1 MKKLVCQFLKI
12 RPPSE
17 KPPRGAPGSGGM
29 VHGAQHP
36 ATNLRSAPSRDLASS
51 SRCGECKTRLDSLG
65 PDIPP
70 PRKVGQPPPFTL
82 QKLFPSATEAKTS
95 EKKTGGGGGKTL
107 FPKPSARRCRYL
119 HLGGLGA
126 ERGESS
132 KQPVSDVSGAGRRGN
147 ECSALDGHAA
157 VKHGHCQ
164 R

>member
-70 PRKVGQPPPFTL
+70 QPEKLVNPLRSPYKSCSPPQRRRKP
-82 QKLFPSATEAKTS
+82 QK
-95 EKKTGGGGGKTL
+95 KKPGGKTL